1 MDHGSQNP
9 DLNSMKDIELNSK
22 DIVFEDSNI
31 YVHYEEDAVTIPIV
45 RRLGSNS
52 NKIISSVC
60 RTRPL
65 TAISGLHFVPMR
77 DNLTFGIN
85 ESQKFIR
92 LDLNQKDFENEE
104 GTGIIVCIRDSR
116 TLVCMV
122 REIADT
128 SATLISIVYSPE
140 KFRKYKKIE

>member
-1 MDHGSQNP
+1 MALTIGS
-9 DLNSMKDIELNSK
+9 KWSK
-22 DIVFEDSNI
+22 TSGVATLVNNRDTIVFEDSNI
-31 YVHYEEDAVTIPIV
+31 YVHCEEDAVTIPIV

-92 LDLNQKDFENEE
+92 LDLNHKDFENEE
-104 GTGIIVCIRDSR
+104 GTEIILLGLCIS
-116 TLVCMV
+116 
-122 REIADT
+122 
-128 SATLISIVYSPE
+128 
-140 KFRKYKKIE
+140 

>member
-1 MDHGSQNP
+1 MICNP
-9 DLNSMKDIELNSK
+9 LTLVPNPLLYGIWSKVSNSFEDIELNSK

-45 RRLGSNS
+45 RRLGSNT

-104 GTGIIVCIRDSR
+104 GSGIIYIKTHVQTQEGTPR
-116 TLVCMV
+116 V
-122 REIADT
+122 
-128 SATLISIVYSPE
+128 
-140 KFRKYKKIE
+140 

>member
-1 MDHGSQNP
+1 MDHIIWSVKVP
-9 DLNSMKDIELNSK
+9 ELNSIEDIELNSK

-104 GTGIIVCIRDSR
+104 GTGIIFC
-116 TLVCMV
+116 
-122 REIADT
+122 
-128 SATLISIVYSPE
+128 VYRVT
-140 KFRKYKKIE
+140 F

>member
-1 MDHGSQNP
+1 MDLGPLNP
-9 DLNSMKDIELNSK
+9 NLNSMKDIELNSK

-104 GTGIIVCIRDSR
+104 GTGIIFCIRDSR
-116 TLVCMV
+116 TARGDLMIRGDRRFECNTFN
-122 REIADT
+122 RH
-128 SATLISIVYSPE
+128 
-140 KFRKYKKIE
+140 

>member
-1 MDHGSQNP
+1 M
-9 DLNSMKDIELNSK
+9 
-22 DIVFEDSNI
+22 FEDSNI

-104 GTGIIVCIRDSR
+104 GTGIIFCVNRVTFWKGGLGCDCN
-116 TLVCMV
+116 TFN
-122 REIADT
+122 ADF
-128 SATLISIVYSPE
+128 ISCVYTELLKMLFLHYKSPSM
-140 KFRKYKKIE
+140 

>member
-1 MDHGSQNP
+1 M
-9 DLNSMKDIELNSK
+9 DLNSIKDIELNSK
-22 DIVFEDSNI
+22 DVVFEDSNI

-104 GTGIIVCIRDSR
+104 GTGIIFKCIVGI
-116 TLVCMV
+116 T
-122 REIADT
+122 DT
-128 SATLISIVYSPE
+128 GMSAALSMGTNKTCVLNYAV
-140 KFRKYKKIE
+140 

>member
-116 TLVCMV
+116 TLVCTV

-140 KFRKYKKIE
+140 KFRKI

>member
-1 MDHGSQNP
+1 MDLGPLNP
-9 DLNSMKDIELNSK
+9 DLNSTKDIELNSK

-104 GTGIIVCIRDSR
+104 GTGIIFFVSGIHGPPE
-116 TLVCMV
+116 
-122 REIADT
+122 EI
-128 SATLISIVYSPE
+128 S
-140 KFRKYKKIE
+140 

>member
-1 MDHGSQNP
+1 M
-9 DLNSMKDIELNSK
+9 NSIADIELNSK

-104 GTGIIVCIRDSR
+104 GTGIIFCAHRVKFCRRVIDMIAKLS
-116 TLVCMV
+116 LV
-122 REIADT
+122 ILFPAFT
-128 SATLISIVYSPE
+128 Y
-140 KFRKYKKIE
+140 

>member
-1 MDHGSQNP
+1 MILILLFYYSYYLEVQYFSSTAFLIMFNNFLFLIILVHTYCILSSILITETTFSLP
-9 DLNSMKDIELNSK
+9 DNFLILTPCVLRPATLISFTAHRIMLPLSVD
-22 DIVFEDSNI
+22 
-31 YVHYEEDAVTIPIV
+31 
-45 RRLGSNS
+45 
-52 NKIISSVC
+52 KIISSVC

-104 GTGIIVCIRDSR
+104 GTGILS
-116 TLVCMV
+116 
-122 REIADT
+122 T
-128 SATLISIVYSPE
+128 SA
-140 KFRKYKKIE
+140 